1 MSVWAATPPVVVP
14 TLCGGA
20 FYPSG
25 VCTVSYVSAVSSSP
39 VESGPGLAG
48 DSTKQRV
55 LRAAL
60 DLFVARG
67 YAGTSLR
74 QIASGMDFS
83 VAALCYH
90 FRFKEELLLA
100 LTEPL
105 LDGRDECL
113 ARFEAEAPLQ
123 LQDKRRLLDSY
134 LSLLL
139 SDVQVTRFVT
149 QDPAVRHHRLIGPRV
164 DDGMHRF
171 QRLLVGPEGDA
182 SDIVLAE
189 AAIGAFCRPI
199 VVLPDVDL
207 GGFRDRLVD
216 AALAVIQS
224 GQ

>member
-1 MSVWAATPPVVVP
+1 M
-14 TLCGGA
+14 
-20 FYPSG
+20 
-25 VCTVSYVSAVSSSP
+25 SAVSDSP
-39 VESGPGLAG
+39 VQPGSGLAG

-55 LRAAL
+55 LREAL
-60 DLFVARG
+60 DLFVAQG

-74 QIASGMDFS
+74 QIARRMGFT

-90 FRFKEELLLA
+90 FRFKDELLLA

-105 LDGRDECL
+105 LAGRDECL
-113 ARFEAEAPLQ
+113 DRFEAEAPLE

-164 DDGMHRF
+164 DDGMQRF
-171 QRLLVGPEGDA
+171 ERLLVGPEGNDA
-182 SDIVLAE
+182 DIVLAE

-199 VVLPDVDL
+199 VVLPGVDL
-207 GGFRDRLVD
+207 EAFRDRLVD

>member
-1 MSVWAATPPVVVP
+1 MRE
-14 TLCGGA
+14 CG

-25 VCTVSYVSAVSSSP
+25 VCTVPYVSAASSSP
-39 VESGPGLAG
+39 VDTGRGLAG

-55 LRAAL
+55 LREAL
-60 DLFVARG
+60 DLFVAQG
-67 YAGTSLR
+67 YAGTALR
-74 QIASGMDFS
+74 QIAGRMGFS

-105 LDGRDECL
+105 LDGRDQCL

-149 QDPAVRHHRLIGPRV
+149 QDPAVRQHRLLGPRV

-171 QRLLVGPEGDA
+171 QRLLVGPEGTE
-182 SDIVLAE
+182 SEIVLAE

-207 GGFRDRLVD
+207 RGLRDHLVD
-216 AALAVIQS
+216 ASLAVIQS
-224 GQ
+224 VR